1 MRKSAIFFWV
11 IGSPIGTAVAGDWL
25 RGLQTGRIPSY
36 ALAVAGGL
44 VIIAFWAIF
53 FRNLL

>member
-1 MRKSAIFFWV
+1 VVNGVGK
-11 IGSPIGTAVAGDWL
+11 GTTVAGDWL

-44 VIIAFWAIF
+44 AIIAFWAIF
-53 FRNLL
+53 FADRFGPR

>member
-1 MRKSAIFFWV
+1 
-11 IGSPIGTAVAGDWL
+11 VAGDWL

-53 FRNLL
+53 FGDRLAIR